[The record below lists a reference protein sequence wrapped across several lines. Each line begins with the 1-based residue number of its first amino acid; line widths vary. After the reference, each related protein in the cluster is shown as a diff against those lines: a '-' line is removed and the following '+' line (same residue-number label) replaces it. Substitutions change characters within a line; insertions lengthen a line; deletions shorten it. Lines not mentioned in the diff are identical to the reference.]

1 MGRMKRREFNLLL
14 SSSVVAGGIARP
26 VLAQSATPDPA
37 LLTTTLTPFG
47 AERAGNAD
55 GSIPAWTGGVVSAPL
70 PVDESVVVPMFADE
84 QPLYTV
90 DASNMAQYQG
100 LLSEGTEAL
109 MTKYGFKIKV
119 YQTHRTASAPQYVY
133 DNIAKNVTR
142 AKLEEAGGR
151 FGFTGG
157 YGGVP
162 FPITDSS
169 DPNIAGTQIIWN
181 HLVAWPGY
189 SYKTDSTAYVVIH
202 GQVDLVFGGYQ
213 RFESLYYDPNGSVE
227 NYQGYY
233 GVIHQVAT
241 APAEL
246 AGQEYLIWHTSNSLV
261 KPDITWELLTGQG
274 RVRKAPNEAY
284 DTPNSQSN
292 GINNLDDAT
301 GFYGSPQ
308 KYDWKLLGKKE
319 MLVPYNCNNIPLT
332 QAKDFFLPSFP
343 NPDIV
348 RWEKHRMWVVEATL
362 HPGELNTT
370 ARRMC
375 YMDED
380 TWQILYSDCYDAQNQ
395 LVKTLVVHNR
405 CVPSLPGTIF
415 VGFGCWSLLTGDY
428 SWVGGIPNPLNDS
441 KEWELPQP
449 MNDFEPQEMAAQ
461 ASF

>member
-1 MGRMKRREFNLLL
+1 LLG
-14 SSSVVAGGIARP
+14 SSVAAANLAHP
-26 VLAQSATPDPA
+26 ALAQAATADA
-37 LLTTTLTPFG
+37 SSLTTNLTPVG

-55 GSIPAWTGGVVSAPL
+55 GSIPAWTGGVVSPPL
-70 PVDESVVVPMFADE
+70 PPDQSVVVPMFTDE
-84 QPLYTV
+84 QALYTV
-90 DASNMAQYQG
+90 DGSNMVQHQG
-100 LLSEGTEAL
+100 MLSEGTEAL

-119 YQTHRTASAPQYVY
+119 YQTHRTAAAPQYVY

-142 AKLEEAGGR
+142 SKLEAAGGR
-151 FGFTGG
+151 YGFTGG

-162 FPITDSS
+162 FPIPDSD
-169 DPNIAGTQIIWN
+169 DPNTAGVQIIWN

-189 SYKTDSTAYVVIH
+189 SYKTDSTAFVVIN
-202 GQVDLVFGGYQ
+202 GKLDLVFGGYQ
-213 RFESLYYDPNGSVE
+213 QFQAPYYDPDGSPE
-227 NYQGYY
+227 TYQGYY
-233 GVIHQVAT
+233 GYVHQVAK
-241 APAEL
+241 APGSL
-246 AGQEYLIWHTSNSLV
+246 AGGEYLIWHTSNSLV
-261 KPDITWELLTGQG
+261 KPDIVWELLTGQG

-319 MLVPYNCNNIPLT
+319 MLVPYNCNAIPET
-332 QAKDFFLPSFP
+332 MAQDFLLPSFP
-343 NPDIV
+343 NPGIV

-362 HPGELNTT
+362 HPGQFNTT

-380 TWQILYSDCYDAQNQ
+380 TWQILLSDCYDGQNN
-395 LVKTLVVHNR
+395 LVKSLVVHNR

-415 VGFGCWSLLTGDY
+415 VGFGCWDLLNGNY
-428 SWVGGIPNPLNDS
+428 SWVGGIPNPSIDS
-441 KEWELPQP
+441 KEWELQQP
-449 MNDFEPQEMAAQ
+449 PSDFEAQQMAAQ

>member
-1 MGRMKRREFNLLL
+1 MKRREFNLLL
-14 SSSVVAGGIARP
+14 GSTAAAASLARP
-26 VLAQSATPDPA
+26 ALAQSATPDA
-37 LLTTTLTPFG
+37 SLLTTTLTPIG

-55 GSIPAWTGGVVSAPL
+55 GSIPAWTGGIVAPPL
-70 PVDESVVVPMFADE
+70 PPDQSVVVPLFTDE

-90 DASNMAQYQG
+90 DASGIAQYQDM
-100 LLSEGTEAL
+100 LSEGTQTL
-109 MTKYGFKIKV
+109 MKKSGFKIKV
-119 YQTHRTASAPQYVY
+119 YQTHRTAAAPQYVY

-142 AKLEEAGGR
+142 SQLEPTGGR

-162 FPITDSS
+162 FPIPDAS
-169 DPNIAGTQIIWN
+169 DPNIAGVQIIWN

-189 SYKTDSTAYVVIH
+189 SYKTDSTAWAVIN
-202 GQVDLVFGGYQ
+202 GKADLAFGGFQ
-213 RFESLYYDPNGSVE
+213 KFKAPYYDPDGSAE
-227 NYQGYY
+227 TYQGYY
-233 GVIHQVAT
+233 GYVHQVAT
-241 APAEL
+241 APAGI

-274 RVRKAPNEAY
+274 RVRKAPDEAY

-319 MLVPYNCNNIPLT
+319 MLVPYNNNAIPQST
-332 QAKDFFLPSFP
+332 AQDFLQPAFPS
-343 NPDIV
+343 PDIV

-362 HPGELNTT
+362 HPGEFNTT
-370 ARRMC
+370 ARRLC

-380 TWQILYSDCYDAQNQ
+380 TWQILLSDCYDSQNE
-395 LVKTLVVHNR
+395 LVKSLVVHNR
-405 CVPSLPGTIF
+405 VVPSLPGTIF
-415 VGFGCWSLLTGDY
+415 VGFGCWSMLTGDY
-428 SWVGGIPNPLNDS
+428 SWVGGIKSPTTDS

-449 MNDFEPQEMAAQ
+449 PGDFNSEQMAAA

>member
-1 MGRMKRREFNLLL
+1 MKRREFSLLL
-14 SSSVVAGGIARP
+14 GSSVAAAGLTHPA
-26 VLAQSATPDPA
+26 LAQSATADA
-37 LLTTTLTPFG
+37 SLLTTTLTPIG

-70 PVDESVVVPMFADE
+70 SPDQSVVVPMFADE
-84 QPLYTV
+84 QALYTV
-90 DASNMAQYQG
+90 DGSNMAQYHG
-100 LLSEGTEAL
+100 MLSEGTEAL

-119 YQTHRTASAPQYVY
+119 YQTHRTAAAPQYVY

-142 AKLEEAGGR
+142 AKLEPTGGR

-162 FPITDSS
+162 FPIPDTTDPYISG
-169 DPNIAGTQIIWN
+169 AQIIWN
-181 HLVAWPGY
+181 HLVQWPGY
-189 SYKTDSTAYVVIH
+189 SYKSDSTAFVVIN
-202 GQVDLVFGGYQ
+202 GKVDLVFGGYQ
-213 RFESLYYDPNGSVE
+213 RFEAPYYDPNGSAE
-227 NYQGYY
+227 TYEGYY
-233 GVIHQVAT
+233 GWIHQTAI

-246 AGQEYLIWHTSNSLV
+246 NGQEYVIWHTSNSLV
-261 KPDITWELLTGQG
+261 KPDIVWELLTGQA

-308 KYDWKLLGKKE
+308 MYDWKLIGKKE
-319 MLVPYNCNNIPLT
+319 MLVPYNCNAIT
-332 QAKDFFLPSFP
+332 QSSPADFFRPSFP
-343 NPDIV
+343 NPDVV
-348 RWEKHRMWVVEATL
+348 RWEKHRVWVVEATL
-362 HPGELNTT
+362 HPGNFNTT

-380 TWQILYSDCYDAQNQ
+380 TWGILYSDCYDAQNN
-395 LVKTLVVHNR
+395 LVKTLVAHNK

-415 VGFGCWSLLTGDY
+415 IGFACWSLLTGDY
-428 SWVGGIPNPLNDS
+428 SWVGGLPNASMDGR
-441 KEWELPQP
+441 EWEVPQP
-449 MNDFEPQEMAAQ
+449 ATDFEAQQMAAQ